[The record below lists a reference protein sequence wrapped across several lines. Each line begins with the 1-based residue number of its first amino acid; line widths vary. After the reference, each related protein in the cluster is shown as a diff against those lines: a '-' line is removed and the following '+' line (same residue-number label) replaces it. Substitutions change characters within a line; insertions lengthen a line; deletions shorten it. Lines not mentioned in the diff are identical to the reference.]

1 MRVDLTTETVLKSYI
16 MSANILLVKLCHM
29 TKNSINGTV
38 YAWYS
43 SDRIVAEDVKRG
55 RDDNFEMVIQ
65 TYHGI
70 QDICLPILETGKQT
84 QEVWQLS
91 HDCLA

>member
-1 MRVDLTTETVLKSYI
+1 MRVDPTTETLLKSYI
-16 MSANILLVKLCHM
+16 MSANILLVKLRHR

-43 SDRIVAEDVKRG
+43 SDRIVAEDVKGG
-55 RDDNFEMVIQ
+55 RSDNFETVRQ

-70 QDICLPILETGKQT
+70 SDICIPILETGKQT
-84 QEVWQLS
+84 QAVGELS